1 MKCRAFAD
9 VSRSLVLLCFV
20 SFSLL
25 FFTAKLYTSLDV
37 RLPFFAVQLL
47 LLRRRSF
54 LSLTFSTL
62 FI

>member
-20 SFSLL
+20 SFSFF

-47 LLRRRSF
+47 LLLRRSF